1 MRIIMA
7 RIKLEEEKGKVKLT
21 CVVDIRPFIEANA
34 KEKTLAG
41 KGFSK
46 KRTLRKIG
54 SIPIEVLLTLP
65 RNKAVE
71 IMTDDNAMRKFLK
84 EHPEFRVSEGDI

>member
-1 MRIIMA
+1 MA
-7 RIKLEEEKGKVKLT
+7 KIKLEEEKGRVKLT
-21 CVVDIRPFIEANA
+21 GVVDIRPFLEANA
-34 KEKTLAG
+34 RERALIER
-41 KGFSK
+41 GFSK

-65 RNKAVE
+65 REKAIE
-71 IMTDDNAMRKFLK
+71 IMTDDNAMKRFLK